1 MKTSEITALDFFNDL
16 SSRYARRRFFWSFVV
31 LGLIFLILI
40 CLTNVFVTWP
50 KTNDFLVSIQI
61 EILSGLLI
69 ILGFYGLYYYF
80 IGPNTAAREVS
91 VTRSHDINKQMK
103 VLPLGANKYMHW
115 GRSGAFFRA
124 CPLLELDKQAT
135 ANKHNVEIEI
145 LLPDP
150 LDARLVK
157 SYREILKSL
166 GEDMGE
172 NPLLANVLATC
183 MACAILESNNM
194 YLKIRIHLSSFL
206 PAFRFDLSDN
216 GAIVTQDDKKKSAL
230 YFESGS
236 EFYEMFRNTMINE
249 REISREIKWCKNLF
263 DGLKLVENSCN
274 ETTLKAFKIDVPDE
288 NLDKIQSDVARLITE
303 RPHRYK

>member
-1 MKTSEITALDFFNDL
+1 MKASKITAVDFFDDL
-16 SSRYARRRFFWSFVV
+16 NSPYARRWFFWIFGALTVV
-31 LGLIFLILI
+31 CMLLACFLFSTTPKEIIASFLIE
-40 CLTNVFVTWP
+40 VA
-50 KTNDFLVSIQI
+50 
-61 EILSGLLI
+61 SGSLI
-69 ILGFYGLYYYF
+69 ILAFYAFYVYF
-80 IGPNTAAREVS
+80 IGPNTAARKVS
-91 VTRSHDINKQMK
+91 VTRSHDISERMK
-103 VLPLGANKYMHW
+103 ALPLDVRKYMFW
-115 GRSGAFFRA
+115 GRSGGFFRA
-124 CPLLELDKQAT
+124 YPLLELDKQAR
-135 ANKHNVEIEI
+135 ANKHNIEVEV

-150 LDARLVK
+150 LDPRLVN

-172 NPLLANVLATC
+172 NPLLPNVLATC

-206 PAFRFDLSDN
+206 PAFRFDLSDK

-249 REISREIKWCKNLF
+249 REISREITWCKNSF
-263 DGLKLVENSCN
+263 DGLKLEEKSCN
-274 ETTLKAFKIDVPDE
+274 ETRLRAFDIKVPDE
-288 NLDKIQSDVARLITE
+288 DVDKIQREVARLITE